1 MNRPLIL
8 PVLLFITALAIPQER
23 PRRAEPP
30 TTTSTRKTAPVSE
43 EIGDDNVIRV
53 DTALVTVPVSVM
65 DRQGRFV
72 FDLGKDDFRIF
83 ENDVEQE
90 IAFFESVE
98 APFTVVLMLDTSS
111 SVWKKLDRIKDAAVA
126 FVDQLRPADR
136 VMVVSFAKDLTVHC
150 QPTDDR
156 ERVKKTI
163 HSIGKGMSTRLYHAV
178 SKVMTNELP
187 AIKGRKA
194 VIVFTDGVD
203 STNEK
208 TAKKTLH
215 YAEELDALIYTIRF
229 DTYDVKMEVVMQA
242 EKGIAGFP
250 SVFGRVPAPPTKN
263 GRGETLHDMYDRA
276 KQYLQALA
284 TVTGGR
290 YFEASRDLHDLN
302 QSFAEIA
309 EELRRQYRLGYYP
322 ALRGT
327 SSERRQLR
335 VRIRRG
341 DLAVRARASYVY
353 VPFTGDAQTQPQ
365 SAAPHERWKFETGG

>member
-1 MNRPLIL
+1 MLPL
-8 PVLLFITALAIPQER
+8 LLFITTLAIPQER
-23 PRRAEPP
+23 PRRVEPP
-30 TTTSTRKTAPVSE
+30 PATSTIRKSAPLSE

-65 DRQGRFV
+65 DREGRFV
-72 FDLGKDDFRIF
+72 YDLKRDDFRIF

-98 APFTVVLMLDTSS
+98 SPFTVVLMLDTSS
-111 SVWKKLDRIKDAAVA
+111 SVWKKLDQIKSAAVA

-136 VMVVSFAKDLTVHC
+136 VMVVSFAKNLTVHC

-156 ERVKKTI
+156 ERVKQTI
-163 HSIGKGMSTRLYHAV
+163 QGIGKGMSTHLYKAMA
-178 SKVMTNELP
+178 KVMTTVLGE
-187 AIKGRKA
+187 IKGRKA

-215 YAEELDALIYTIRF
+215 YAEELDALVYTIRF
-229 DTYDVKMEVVMQA
+229 DTYDVKMEAVMQA
-242 EKGIAGFP
+242 QQGITGFP
-250 SVFGRVPAPPTKN
+250 GVFGGLPSPSTKN
-263 GRGETLHDMYDRA
+263 NQSETLREMYERA
-276 KQYLQALA
+276 RHYLQALS

-309 EELRRQYRLGYYP
+309 KELRRQYRLGYYP
-322 ALRGT
+322 AIRGT
-327 SSERRQLR
+327 RSERRQLR
-335 VRIRRG
+335 VRTGRA
-341 DLAVRARASYVY
+341 DVAVRARASYIY
-353 VPFTGDAQTQPQ
+353 VPVAGNTRF
-365 SAAPHERWKFETGG
+365 AAN